1 MAFAPVL
8 NSYCVMLG
16 CSNKVIA
23 ERCGISMSALSRY
36 RSGKRTPRP
45 ESDAIDRL
53 AEGIA
58 SLARER
64 HVPAASS
71 EKEVAKALNESLV
84 RSRPL
89 GPSFSIRVDSLMKLL
104 GVRNSDVAVPMHLD
118 PSYISRIR
126 RGERSPNDKK
136 HFAEIVA
143 QVSALSCME
152 QGLLK
157 ELLVLIGAE
166 NELADWGELNV
177 DSALGLAETIDRWL
191 LGNQVV
197 ESDVIAVEELFA
209 MMNEGLYRD
218 VLNQPRKESP
228 VLACPLEV
236 APTSRFYKGEDF
248 IWRAEIDF
256 LENASACGAKR
267 LFLSSDMPALETNL
281 TPDKIK
287 LYQQLILG
295 LVDNGCEITVIQDPS
310 RPLRQTL
317 AAMQMWMPLY
327 MTGHVKPLYLEG
339 GTSRV
344 FCHVNNVCEC
354 CALAAE
360 AIRGHEEQGRY
371 YISSMPQDLDY
382 YQAKIK
388 VLLDKAHVLIEMYR
402 NDDEEGMAR
411 FQREETMRRTHG
423 RGSEIKAGVYEHL
436 RIVSYRGDCV
446 VLYIDDPLEFRFVI
460 RHPKLR
466 YVISHMR

>member
-1 MAFAPVL
+1 M
-8 NSYCVMLG
+8 
-16 CSNKVIA
+16 
-23 ERCGISMSALSRY
+23 
-36 RSGKRTPRP
+36 
-45 ESDAIDRL
+45 
-53 AEGIA
+53 
-58 SLARER
+58 
-64 HVPAASS
+64 
-71 EKEVAKALNESLV
+71 
-84 RSRPL
+84 
-89 GPSFSIRVDSLMKLL
+89 
-104 GVRNSDVAVPMHLD
+104 
-118 PSYISRIR
+118 
-126 RGERSPNDKK
+126 
-136 HFAEIVA
+136 
-143 QVSALSCME
+143 
-152 QGLLK
+152 
-157 ELLVLIGAE
+157 
-166 NELADWGELNV
+166 
-177 DSALGLAETIDRWL
+177 
-191 LGNQVV
+191 
-197 ESDVIAVEELFA
+197 
-209 MMNEGLYRD
+209 
-218 VLNQPRKESP
+218 
-228 VLACPLEV
+228 
-236 APTSRFYKGEDF
+236 
-248 IWRAEIDF
+248 
-256 LENASACGAKR
+256 
-267 LFLSSDMPALETNL
+267 
-281 TPDKIK
+281 
-287 LYQQLILG
+287 
-295 LVDNGCEITVIQDPS
+295 
-310 RPLRQTL
+310 RQTL